1 MTCVAKK
8 RACGLTA
15 NPLSNHQSPKILF
28 PGPLIQPV
36 NSSERRYKDPPGS
49 WTHLLS
55 LLQSDFG
62 FHCFSVRFLFFVFF
76 YWWIRVRHFHI
87 SHNAPYLPPP
97 PPPPHKFCITF
108 VFYFSWL
115 PPPPPPPQIL
125 HNLCF
130 LFLLVITAVPREI
143 ENNASA
149 KFCGANKVHYR

>member
-1 MTCVAKK
+1 MHA
-8 RACGLTA
+8 A

-36 NSSERRYKDPPGS
+36 NSSERAREDTK
-49 WTHLLS
+49 THLLS
-55 LLQSDFG
+55 FLQSDFG

-97 PPPPHKFCITF
+97 PPPPPPLKFCITF

-115 PPPPPPPQIL
+115 PPPPPPPRKFCITFVFYFSWLLQPYQEKLKTMLLQNFAGQIR
-125 HNLCF
+125 C
-130 LFLLVITAVPREI
+130 IMGSPRE
-143 ENNASA
+143 S
-149 KFCGANKVHYR
+149 

>member
-1 MTCVAKK
+1 MHA
-8 RACGLTA
+8 A

-36 NSSERRYKDPPGS
+36 NSSERAREDTK
-49 WTHLLS
+49 THLLS

-97 PPPPHKFCITF
+97 PPLPRKFCITF

-115 PPPPPPPQIL
+115 LQPYQEKLKTMLLQNFAGQIR
-125 HNLCF
+125 C
-130 LFLLVITAVPREI
+130 IMGSPRE
-143 ENNASA
+143 S
-149 KFCGANKVHYR
+149 